1 MPYEE
6 LIREHRPAM
15 SKSFAKLA
23 DFLLDSYVQAALMT
37 ATEIAH
43 RVDVDAATVV
53 RFAQRLGY
61 SGFPELQAEIK
72 ARVLHDLLF
81 QTEPGGSLGS
91 AIEVAGATLDNV
103 RGAIEQ
109 AKVLLDGRAIEQMVQ
124 RIGAARRIVIVHEG
138 LGQAAAYNLM
148 NLLEQGGFIVTIVQ
162 TSVNDLAR
170 AVSTA
175 TQSDL
180 ILAIDVSG
188 DAPFI
193 SRALSEASSAGIPT
207 AAIVGAAS
215 HPSAQAAGVVLAAQS
230 QPSLGMSLVV
240 VDALAF
246 ALAEAL
252 RWQYRERF
260 AGADKAMEALF
271 ERIQIGDR

>member
-1 MPYEE
+1 
-6 LIREHRPAM
+6 M

-43 RVDVDAATVV
+43 RVDIDAATVV

-72 ARVLHDLLF
+72 ARVLHDLMF
-81 QTEPGGSLGS
+81 RTEAGGHPES
-91 AIEVAGATLDNV
+91 AADIAIATLE
-103 RGAIEQ
+103 RLQGAIEQ
-109 AKVLLDGRAIEQMVQ
+109 AKFLLDGKTINQMVE
-124 RIGAARRIVIVHEG
+124 RIGEARRIIILHEG
-138 LGQAAAYNLM
+138 MGQAAAYNLM
-148 NLLEQGGFIVTIVQ
+148 NLLEQGGFIVTNVQ
-162 TSVNDLAR
+162 AAVNDLAR

-175 TQSDL
+175 SKDDL
-180 ILAIDVSG
+180 ILAIDVTG

-193 SRALSEASSAGIPT
+193 SRALTEANGAGIQT

-215 HPSAQAAGVVLAAQS
+215 HSSALAAKMILAAQS

-240 VDALAF
+240 VDTLVF

-252 RWQYRERF
+252 HWRFKERF
-260 AGADKAMEALF
+260 AGADEALEALF